1 MSVTSTNLNM
11 TEKNDATVAVLRFGV
26 YPTRILSPSL
36 SLTHTYITLHVLSLS
51 LCCIAVVIL
60 LKISPKKANTR
71 HVWLTADFVSGIYIY
86 IMLILTC
93 INTGNYQL
101 TQTLDKQT
109 DWCLQSAGGNRQAG
123 GGRAGTV
130 QQTGSRADG
139 RSPQQAGVPPHPVPR
154 ALTAAV
160 RGGHQVWRTDRCRV
174 SQLFALLAVLYAHPF
189 LLPRTFRWRELPQV
203 EFLLRQKLLSQQTR
217 VWRDKSKLV
226 AAKVWL
232 SWQNFFAFVLLSSGA
247 DHNKKQTWGVF
258 SCVCVCHS
266 VSRYNGHLTAGDK
279 GRRRS
284 KYILWKRTR
293 SNGVKP
299 SKRHLVSDPKS
310 SKVNCLLLLVCWSPP
325 HHHYHQHSH
334 LHPFQEVVWPSG

>member
-1 MSVTSTNLNM
+1 MLAERWRKRAGWRGTCRNCPANWLKSWRPVTTASRRT
-11 TEKNDATVAVLRFGV
+11 TT
-26 YPTRILSPSL
+26 PSPPRTHSRSPRRPSSMENWSL
-36 SLTHTYITLHVLSLS
+36 SGESALCFACRSLRAPFSAAQDLSLARAATS
-51 LCCIAVVIL
+51 II
-60 LKISPKKANTR
+60 
-71 HVWLTADFVSGIYIY
+71 FVA
-86 IMLILTC
+86 T
-93 INTGNYQL
+93 
-101 TQTLDKQT
+101 
-109 DWCLQSAGGNRQAG
+109 
-123 GGRAGTV
+123 
-130 QQTGSRADG
+130 
-139 RSPQQAGVPPHPVPR
+139 
-154 ALTAAV
+154 
-160 RGGHQVWRTDRCRV
+160 
-174 SQLFALLAVLYAHPF
+174 
-189 LLPRTFRWRELPQV
+189 
-203 EFLLRQKLLSQQTR
+203 KLLSQQTR

-226 AAKVWL
+226 ATKVCL

-247 DHNKKQTWGVF
+247 NHNKKQTWGVF